1 MTYNR
6 VDADVKP
13 CSLTHSLDHSVTHSN
28 LVVCTIAIENYN
40 GIMVVMPVAYM
51 YLDLSTLLMYRHSI
65 VVKSVE

>member
-1 MTYNR
+1 MTYNELLR
-6 VDADVKP
+6 TLNP
-13 CSLTHSLDHSVTHSN
+13 THSLIHSN

-51 YLDLSTLLMYRHSI
+51 FLDLSTLLMYRHSI

>member
-1 MTYNR
+1 MTYNELMR
-6 VDADVKP
+6 TLNP
-13 CSLTHSLDHSVTHSN
+13 THLLTHSLTPI

-51 YLDLSTLLMYRHSI
+51 YLDLSTLLKYRHST